1 MIFKEAT
8 VGRTFTHV
16 DAQKLV
22 GRCMRYDSEITFEM
36 GSKKINAKSL
46 MGVISMVLKRGDV
59 VTVIAK
65 GDDQEEALETAVKQ
79 LSNATPATH
88 A

>member
-1 MIFKEAT
+1 MVFKE
-8 VGRTFTHV
+8 VRVREPLTHT

-22 GRCMRYDSEITFEM
+22 ARCMRYDSEIMLEM

-46 MGVISMVLKRGDV
+46 MGVISMALRPDDT

-65 GDDQEEALETAVKQ
+65 GDDQEDALESTIRLLGGA
-79 LSNATPATH
+79 
-88 A
+88 